1 VVVESE
7 GLSLLG
13 HSGGSG
19 CSRWLLSL
27 VVAVRVELVV
37 D

>member
-1 VVVESE
+1 VVVESK
-7 GLSLLG
+7 GLSFLG
-13 HSGGSG
+13 GCGSG
-19 CSRWLLSL
+19 CSRGLLSL

>member
-7 GLSLLG
+7 GLSFLG
-13 HSGGSG
+13 GCGGG
-19 CSRWLLSL
+19 CSRGLLGL
-27 VVAVRVELVV
+27 VIAVRVELVV

>member
-7 GLSLLG
+7 GLSFLG
-13 HSGGSG
+13 HSGGG
-19 CSRWLLSL
+19 CSRGLSL
-27 VVAVRVELVV
+27 LVAVRVELVV

>member
-7 GLSLLG
+7 GLSFLG
-13 HSGGSG
+13 HSGCGRG
-19 CSRWLLSL
+19 LLGL